1 MSTKGQTLPSEGRSA
16 NDGSQ
21 AVSGFQGVDESRSS
35 LGAVALD
42 CSMRAG
48 MPGAVLDTK
57 TSPTKEVVAVG
68 VHGTERVTSALMP
81 NRDEHELNRL
91 I

>member
-1 MSTKGQTLPSEGRSA
+1 
-16 NDGSQ
+16 
-21 AVSGFQGVDESRSS
+21 
-35 LGAVALD
+35 
-42 CSMRAG
+42 MRAG